1 MDQRVKRIGVVCIL
15 AAVYFLAGKLGLS
28 MAFVHPS
35 STAVWPA
42 TGIAL
47 AAFLILGY
55 RVWPGIFVGAF
66 LVNITTAGSVLTS
79 LGVATGNTLEGL
91 VGAYLVLRFANG
103 RRAFD
108 RASDT
113 FRFAA
118 LVLASTTIAATIGV
132 TSLSLGGYAAWAQY
146 REIWLTWWL
155 GDAVGGML
163 VAPLLILWISD
174 FRLRFKWREYAE
186 LLALLVGLVLTAQI
200 VFTGLFLRVPR
211 NFPLEYLCIPFLIW
225 AAIRFGQR
233 EAATATAVLSGIAIA
248 GTHARVGVFRDRF
261 AQRLAP
267 PAASIHGHRRRD
279 DARARRDVRRPAAH
293 RGTGARPR
301 RH

>member
-35 STAVWPA
+35 STAVWPP

-55 RVWPGIFVGAF
+55 RVWPGIFIGAF

-118 LVLASTTIAATIGV
+118 LVLASTTIAATVGV

-146 REIWLTWWL
+146 REIWVTWWL
-155 GDAVGGML
+155 GDAVGAML
-163 VAPLLILWISD
+163 VAPLLILWISN

-200 VFTGLFLRVPR
+200 VFTGFFLRVPR

-233 EAATATAVLSGIAIA
+233 EAA
-248 GTHARVGVFRDRF
+248 
-261 AQRLAP
+261 
-267 PAASIHGHRRRD
+267 
-279 DARARRDVRRPAAH
+279 
-293 RGTGARPR
+293 
-301 RH
+301 